1 MVLKVKIG
9 DADPVEMELEGKL
22 KVSFP
27 YNVTEDTYVYIYGG
41 ANSSSV
47 KGMHKAPGDG
57 ELKIYGVELK
67 YESTPTDIEEVQ
79 GTKDNVQSSD
89 GNVYDLTGR
98 LVRRSTF
105 DVQRIP
111 KGLYIKDGKKVL
123 VK

>member
-1 MVLKVKIG
+1 
-9 DADPVEMELEGKL
+9 
-22 KVSFP
+22 
-27 YNVTEDTYVYIYGG
+27 
-41 ANSSSV
+41 
-47 KGMHKAPGDG
+47 
-57 ELKIYGVELK
+57 VELK

-98 LVRRSTF
+98 LVRRSAL